1 MNALIEYKYEFLI
14 STNPLEEFTAK
25 DFLIDNR
32 HALQHE
38 YDDLKRVHDKG
49 LLTSPR
55 MEQWFIKVCSML
67 ETYHSKNE
75 TKAREYKKQSL
86 VINLSIKLKDLRQ
99 EKKICE
105 KQLSLR
111 QSIQNDKGLEP
122 SDNNQGTDEDETET
136 PKNILAL
143 FDQEDAFITK
153 QIEDLKK
160 EKSENW
166 KEKISLDNARK
177 TVSTL
182 HMERLHTRFAII
194 TASVALQYARL
205 VGWLE
210 FISQQPVDTSILD
223 APIGAYNILSVGLFA
238 VRMLI
243 NFMDSLIT
251 AAKEEQS
258 QWKRFCAEM
267 DKHESQFWNDGVWS
281 VVNFFTNF
289 PRYLPIIAPVA
300 NQVVGAFL
308 VFDIGLL
315 GYLLFKE
322 RSRYSKQRTDNELL
336 LKKLERENLG
346 VYNEVKADIDHQLQH
361 LGYRYEKLKWTY
373 CFYVAAGLLLLT
385 GFAAAILL
393 SPPAFV
399 PLCFLACNVAIAMY
413 LSGGLAG
420 DAMEARMI
428 CNNEQDNEKAAENF
442 DEALSK
448 LGLAMLEYTFVPLII
463 MTVFTISWPAAVV
476 LTVAY
481 IAVKCGAIKEAEKA
495 IDNVKSLPVFFN
507 PKSIE
512 GNKEDK
518 EVVLSPIHSSQ

>member
-1 MNALIEYKYEFLI
+1 METLIEYKYKFLI
-14 STNPLEEFTAK
+14 SKSPDEFTKGYTQK

-38 YDDLKRVHDKG
+38 YDDLKRVYDKG
-49 LLTSPR
+49 MLSSPK
-55 MEQWFIKVCSML
+55 MEGWFVEVCDML
-67 ETYHSKNE
+67 ESYHSKNE
-75 TKAREYKKQSL
+75 TKAREYKKQAL
-86 VINLSIKLKDLRQ
+86 VIKRKQLGKEKKSLPLPSDTKETNVLELVTQAENLIKLSVKETLTAEDIKRL
-99 EKKICE
+99 EK
-105 KQLSLR
+105 
-111 QSIQNDKGLEP
+111 
-122 SDNNQGTDEDETET
+122 
-136 PKNILAL
+136 
-143 FDQEDAFITK
+143 
-153 QIEDLKK
+153 
-160 EKSENW
+160 KSENW
-166 KEKISLDNARK
+166 NEKVSFEKANKI
-177 TVSTL
+177 VSTL

-210 FISQQPVDTSILD
+210 FISQKPVDTSLLE
-223 APIGAYNILSVGLFA
+223 APIGAYNILSVGLFV

-243 NFMDSLIT
+243 NLMDVLIT
-251 AAKEEQS
+251 TAKEEQS

-267 DKHESQFWNDGVWS
+267 EQHEGQFWNDGIWS

-289 PRYLPIIAPVA
+289 PKYLPIIAPVA

-308 VFDIGLL
+308 VFDMGLL

-322 RSRYSKQRTDNELL
+322 RTRYSKQRTDNESLL
-336 LKKLERENLG
+336 MKLKEKHPDIHD
-346 VYNEVKADIDHQLQH
+346 EVNDDIYHQLQQ
-361 LGYRYEKLKWTY
+361 LGYRYENLKWTF
-373 CFYVAAGLLLLT
+373 CFYIAAGLLLLT

-428 CNNEQDNEKAAENF
+428 CTNEQDNKKAAENF

-448 LGLAMLEYTFVPLII
+448 LGWAMLEYTFVPVII

-481 IAVKCGAIKEAEKA
+481 LAVKCGAVKEAEKEIKNA
-495 IDNVKSLPVFFN
+495 TDKIKLPKFFN
-507 PKSIE
+507 SQSVDETKKGVELDTI
-512 GNKEDK
+512 GD
-518 EVVLSPIHSSQ
+518 VRSPMIAGG